1 MNGSCVTI
9 DESQCVKTFLAY
21 NADSFGEIKY
31 KTVNIYSLSL
41 TSWDCIVK
49 KLDQHISDGK
59 VNDYYET
66 VFAEM
71 IADGSLSLK
80 IISFDG
86 KPWYEIDT
94 IEDLAKAERLFLLD
108 NSTSMENI
116 VFPKTNFFDHQL
128 INAGATPGKTTG
140 ILNAAR

>member
-9 DESQCVKTFLAY
+9 NESQWVKTFLAF
-21 NADSFGEIKY
+21 NSDSFGEIKY

-80 IISFDG
+80 TVSFDG

-94 IEDLAKAERLFLLD
+94 IEDLAKAERLFLSD
-108 NSTSMENI
+108 NHTSMENI
-116 VFPKTNFFDHQL
+116 MLPKTKSFDHQL
-128 INAGATPGKTTG
+128 IHAVPPLGKQQEF
-140 ILNAAR
+140 